1 MNSLRFSWP
10 YPTYQSDCMA
20 PLTSR
25 SAPGSCR
32 CTAACLNRRA
42 QGFSGLSGQSKT
54 SQMEP
59 GIYWYRNRSPE
70 GDCFTRQIFLHC
82 VFPLCYSLKGRDL
95 ICLQNSF
102 PRRGGGYF
110 IQRRYI
116 ILGGGYIVWMGGT
129 STTPPP
135 KKVQYWF
142 PCQCVCVSMCAIYT
156 I

>member
-1 MNSLRFSWP
+1 VDKVRPHKWNLAFIGTEIGPQRGIDLQGKFSSIVSSL
-10 YPTYQSDCMA
+10 
-20 PLTSR
+20 
-25 SAPGSCR
+25 
-32 CTAACLNRRA
+32 
-42 QGFSGLSGQSKT
+42 
-54 SQMEP
+54 
-59 GIYWYRNRSPE
+59 
-70 GDCFTRQIFLHC
+70 C
-82 VFPLCYSLKGRDL
+82 VILLKGRDL

-142 PCQCVCVSMCAIYT
+142 PCQCVCVCQCVLYIQYRLAAGKLVPINSANITAHITLRPDKITVYHKTTRRAKGKRLICI
-156 I
+156 